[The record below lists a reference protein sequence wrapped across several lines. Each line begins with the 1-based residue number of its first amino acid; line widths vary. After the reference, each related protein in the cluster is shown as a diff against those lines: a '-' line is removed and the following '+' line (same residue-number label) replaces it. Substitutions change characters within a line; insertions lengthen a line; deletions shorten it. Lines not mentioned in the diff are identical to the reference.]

1 MMQRPNSELCTRSQR
16 HQRPDPVDNTPSK
29 IDALVRPLAAKES
42 DAFVA
47 TENRRR
53 YGAAVESRYRKSTKS
68 KSPADVW
75 SETPEYRGEVSSQR
89 PLHGGRHVR
98 VDLPDPGLHVPRP
111 RAYACKVA
119 PLSELATQHIVGER
133 RLVALTRLGVE
144 ELGRCRPSDRFRALL
159 ASSLASGGR
168 GGAAARAFRDAYGPV
183 ETCAMALSVAVGADC
198 ASGAAPDNATL
209 RELH

>member
-1 MMQRPNSELCTRSQR
+1 MWALAEACPRDDAAAKLRALHALSKTPT
-16 HQRPDPVDNTPSK
+16 RPDPVDNAPAK

-168 GGAAARAFRDAYGPV
+168 GGAAARA
-183 ETCAMALSVAVGADC
+183 
-198 ASGAAPDNATL
+198 
-209 RELH
+209 